1 MQESE
6 ILRALRLDGTLQK
19 AVERRFLMLLRE
31 IQRHYSFAQSANP
44 TDIFKPNQFAIGNQK
59 EAADYFF
66 SSYETF
72 HRKCGDEQLHD
83 LWQWFSDC
91 FEDDEFL
98 EGWEADQ
105 PIVKFEIEHI
115 YAKKLTALPPGH
127 VISEFVLDSGVPEA
141 NPYMPDDNPLTSFFA
156 LFSEL
161 FDARG
166 HGGILID
173 LDELT
178 DFYERERD

>member
-1 MQESE
+1 MMQESE

-105 PIVKFEIEHI
+105 PMVEFEIEHI
-115 YAKKLTALPPGH
+115 YAEKLLALPWGH
-127 VISEFVLDSGVPEA
+127 VISEFVLDPGVPEV
-141 NPYMPDDNPLTSFFA
+141 NPYDNPLTSFFA
-156 LFSEL
+156 LFYEL

-166 HGGILID
+166 HGGILMD
-173 LDELT
+173 FDELT
-178 DFYERERD
+178 DFYERKRD